1 MPQVRYIGP
10 HDRVEIPSFGL
21 TVERDFPVEV
31 SDAQAD
37 ALCEQATWE
46 LLDPS
51 KKTVTSTVVS
61 PAAPV
66 LEG

>member
-37 ALCEQATWE
+37 ALCVQATWV

-51 KKTVTSTVVS
+51 KSVTSTVVS